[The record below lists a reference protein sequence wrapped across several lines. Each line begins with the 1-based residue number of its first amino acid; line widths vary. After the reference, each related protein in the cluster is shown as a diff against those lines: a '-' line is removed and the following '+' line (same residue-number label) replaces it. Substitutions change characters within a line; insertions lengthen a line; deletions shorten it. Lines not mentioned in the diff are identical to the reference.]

1 MGNSQWPAAPVDIFN
16 AAQCAQVIPVH
27 GLVNA
32 VDEWSTTNN
41 GGVVSLN
48 VPSVAFYRDLV
59 RAPDA
64 LVAPCL
70 NGGVHAVGASNAFAD
85 ACGAAPHQSQLDTVL
100 IARELARFGLPIE
113 CASARACKVDGV
125 DVAVAGDGWALFLND
140 VLAAMRGVEAA
151 CSSNGAPRHSV
162 LVTPIE
168 HFVALDGAEQR
179 RAGVALVRAMLA
191 HSGEA
196 RVARAVVGL
205 ATTLPAHETANRQV
219 KRNAL
224 AATSVILAAEDYP
237 LRAYV
242 FHLLFWTVLMLIVV
256 VLLAACVM
264 HSLYGETEKDALLY
278 RNTTS
283 TMFSNTLEM
292 R

>member
-1 MGNSQWPAAPVDIFN
+1 VFSV
-16 AAQCAQVIPVH
+16 AQCAHVIPVH

-32 VDEWSTTNN
+32 ADSGEWSNS
-41 GGVVSLN
+41 VLLN

-64 LVAPCL
+64 LAAPCA
-70 NGGVHAVGASNAFAD
+70 NGAVHAVAASNAFAT
-85 ACGAAPHQSQLDTVL
+85 ACGDASATHQSQLDIVL

-113 CASARACKVDGV
+113 CASARACAVDGV
-125 DVAVAGDGWALFLND
+125 DVAGAGDGWALFLND
-140 VLAAMRGVEAA
+140 VLGAMRSVEASCGTA
-151 CSSNGAPRHSV
+151 HTSAV

-179 RAGVALVRAMLA
+179 RAGVALVRAVLA
-191 HSGEA
+191 HSGGKA

-205 ATTLPAHETANRQV
+205 VTTLPAHETANRQV
-219 KRNAL
+219 KRNVL
-224 AATSVILAAEDYP
+224 EKTSVILAAEDYP

-283 TMFSNTLEM
+283 TMFANTLEM